1 MERIY
6 ARSNRNDIA
15 EVDMLSWMGR
25 TTLEIIGQVGFGHTF
40 DDFASNEPDE
50 FRTAV
55 KSFL

>member
-25 TTLEIIGQVGFGHTF
+25 TTLEIIGQVGFGHSF
-40 DDFASNEPDE
+40 DDFTSDEPDE
-50 FRTAV
+50 FRTAL